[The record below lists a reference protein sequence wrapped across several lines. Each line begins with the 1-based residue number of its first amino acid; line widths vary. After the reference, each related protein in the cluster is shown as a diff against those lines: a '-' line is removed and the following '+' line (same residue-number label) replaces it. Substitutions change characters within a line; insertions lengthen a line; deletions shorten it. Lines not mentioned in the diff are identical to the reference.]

1 MTNPEALV
9 PVAQADI
16 ELFMAIFGF
25 SEREVDADGDD
36 ARVLQLIA
44 RYRLAHSAAP
54 ASESK
59 AWPDGF
65 RAEYDDDD
73 FTITWPDGT
82 WLVAHRNG
90 KLVTGRAPQDN
101 KVAPTSTTIASLINP
116 APASELVEEKH
127 SVALGLAQMITD
139 IAIKCDGLS
148 LDDYHVIR
156 EAAQVLREQASS
168 LRARDAEVAAWLRN
182 RAAPFECTADKE
194 IANAIEA
201 GEVGRGE
208 D

>member
-9 PVAQADI
+9 PTQADR
-16 ELFMAIFGF
+16 EAARQATFDLGDLAGRYSPEAILT
-25 SEREVDADGDD
+25 DAF
-36 ARVLQLIA
+36 ARH
-44 RYRLAHSAAP
+44 RLAHSAAP
-54 ASESK
+54 ASETK

-168 LRARDAEVAAWLRN
+168 LRARDAEVAAWLRRMMPLPYN
-182 RAAPFECTADKE
+182 AAVVVSAL
-194 IANAIEA
+194 ANALEA
-201 GEVGRGE
+201 GEVGRG
-208 D
+208 